1 MKKNK
6 EECISIAQD
15 ITKLVDEIKGII
27 ERGKGL
33 KPNEILIK
41 NIQEFER
48 YDQETKISD

>member
-33 KPNEILIK
+33 NPNEILIK
-41 NIQEFER
+41 TIKEFER
-48 YDQETKISD
+48 YDQLSKMSD